1 MAKIVK
7 LKDRESNNILPITRS
22 TVVEMNEGIS
32 VEEKFENIEQILSN
46 KETSYNKVTSFDSS
60 STDTQYPSAKAV
72 NDKFTSLDGTANI
85 ASINNNIVT
94 IKSGISEEAGII
106 SNSTG
111 SDIILHKIASTGS
124 PDDITVKYNN
134 QNVSLSNALT
144 SIKSGIDTAQ
154 STGTQYIVSGSISNT
169 PNITTFEGSQGTL
182 VPSSKTTGK
191 VYLVPNDNESYTQYV
206 TTQSGSSYQW
216 TSLGSTTVD
225 LTGVVKI
232 ISMNGKHYAVAE
244 GTTFVDLGDVIKEIT
259 AQSSITNANT
269 DYVHITST
277 TSKNAATGNNTVS
290 LSGQLKTGDINA
302 NTSGVAVIENIK
314 PYIDSKIVIRTWT
327 NS

>member
-1 MAKIVK
+1 MANTTVREFIKKAFQQFYSK
-7 LKDRESNNILPITRS
+7 LS
-22 TVVEMNEGIS
+22 TD
-32 VEEKFENIEQILSN
+32 ILST
-46 KETSYNKVTSFDSS
+46 KESSSNKVTSFDSS
-60 STDTQYPSAKAV
+60 STNTQYPSAKAV
-72 NDKFTSLDGTANI
+72 NDKFTSLDGTASI
-85 ASINNNIVT
+85 ASVNNNIVT
-94 IKSGISEEAGII
+94 IKSGISEQEGII
-106 SNSTG
+106 SNSSG
-111 SDIILHKIASTGS
+111 SDITLHKVASTGS
-124 PDDITVKYNN
+124 PDDITVQYNN
-134 QNVSLSNALT
+134 QSISLSNALT

-154 STGTQYIVSGSISNT
+154 STGTQYIVSGSTANT
-169 PNITTFEGSQGTL
+169 PNTATFEGSQGTL

-232 ISMNGKHYAVAE
+232 ISMNGKHFAVAE
-244 GTTFVDLGDVIKEIT
+244 GTTLIDLGDVVKEIT
-259 AQSSITNANT
+259 GQPSINNANT
-269 DYVHITST
+269 NYVHITST
-277 TSKNAATGNNTVS
+277 TSKNATTGNNIVS

-314 PYIDSKIVIRTWT
+314 PYIDSKVVIRTWT

>member
-7 LKDRESNNILPITRS
+7 LKDRESNNILPITMS

-32 VEEKFENIEQILSN
+32 VEEKFENIDQTLSN

-60 STDTQYPSAKAV
+60 STDTEYPSAKAV
-72 NDKFTSLDGTANI
+72 NDKFISLDGTANI

-124 PDDITVKYNN
+124 PDDITVKYNH
-134 QNVSLSNALT
+134 QNVSLSNTLT

-182 VPSSKTTGK
+182 VPSSTTTGK

-206 TTQSGSSYQW
+206 TKQSGSSYQW

-232 ISMNGKHYAVAE
+232 ISMNGKQYAVAE

-259 AQSSITNANT
+259 TQSSITNANT

-302 NTSGVAVIENIK
+302 NTSGVAIIENIK

>member
-7 LKDRESNNILPITRS
+7 LKDRKSNNILPITRS

-32 VEEKFENIEQILSN
+32 VEEKFKNIEQILSN

-106 SNSTG
+106 SNSAG

-124 PDDITVKYNN
+124 PDDITVQYNN

-154 STGTQYIVSGSISNT
+154 STGTQYIVSGSTSNT

-182 VPSSKTTGK
+182 APSSTTTGK
-191 VYLVPNDNESYTQYV
+191 VYLVPNDNESYTQ
-206 TTQSGSSYQW
+206 YQW

-232 ISMNGKHYAVAE
+232 ISMNGKQYAVAE

-259 AQSSITNANT
+259 TQSSITNANT

>member
-1 MAKIVK
+1 MANTTVREFIKKAFQQFYSK
-7 LKDRESNNILPITRS
+7 LS
-22 TVVEMNEGIS
+22 TD
-32 VEEKFENIEQILSN
+32 ILST
-46 KETSYNKVTSFDSS
+46 KESSSNKVTSFDSS
-60 STDTQYPSAKAV
+60 STNTQYPSAKAV
-72 NDKFTSLDGTANI
+72 NDKFTSLDGTASI
-85 ASINNNIVT
+85 ASVTNNIIT
-94 IKSGISEEAGII
+94 IKSGISEQEGII
-106 SNSTG
+106 FNSSG
-111 SDIILHKIASTGS
+111 SDITLHKVASTGS
-124 PDDITVKYNN
+124 PDDITVQYNN
-134 QNVSLSNALT
+134 QSVSLSNALT

-154 STGTQYIVSGSISNT
+154 STGTQYIVSGSTANT
-169 PNITTFEGSQGTL
+169 PNAATFEGSQGTL
-182 VPSSKTTGK
+182 APSSTTTGK
-191 VYLVPNDNESYTQYV
+191 VYLVLNDNESYTQYV
-206 TTQSGSSYQW
+206 TTQSGSSYHW

-232 ISMNGKHYAVAE
+232 ISMNGKQYAVAE

-259 AQSSITNANT
+259 TQSSITNANT
-269 DYVHITST
+269 DYIHITST

>member
-1 MAKIVK
+1 MANTTVREFIKKAFQQFYSK
-7 LKDRESNNILPITRS
+7 LS
-22 TVVEMNEGIS
+22 TD
-32 VEEKFENIEQILSN
+32 ILST
-46 KETSYNKVTSFDSS
+46 KESSSNKVASFDSS
-60 STDTQYPSAKAV
+60 STNTQYPSAKAV
-72 NDKFTSLDGTANI
+72 NDKFTSLDGTASI
-85 ASINNNIVT
+85 ASVTNNIIT
-94 IKSGISEEAGII
+94 IKSGISEQEGII
-106 SNSTG
+106 FNSSG
-111 SDIILHKIASTGS
+111 SDITLHKVASTGS
-124 PDDITVKYNN
+124 PDDITVQYNN
-134 QNVSLSNALT
+134 QSVSLSNALT

-154 STGTQYIVSGSISNT
+154 STGTQYIVSGSTANT

-182 VPSSKTTGK
+182 APSSTTTGK
-191 VYLVPNDNESYTQYV
+191 VYLVLNDNESYTQYV

-216 TSLGSTTVD
+216 KSLGSTTVD

-232 ISMNGKHYAVAE
+232 ISMNGKQYAVAE

-259 AQSSITNANT
+259 TQSSITNANT

-277 TSKNAATGNNTVS
+277 TSKNAATGNNAVS

-314 PYIDSKIVIRTWT
+314 PYIDSKVVIRTWT

>member
-1 MAKIVK
+1 MANTTVREFIKKAFQQFYSK
-7 LKDRESNNILPITRS
+7 LS
-22 TVVEMNEGIS
+22 TD
-32 VEEKFENIEQILSN
+32 ILST
-46 KETSYNKVTSFDSS
+46 KESSSNKVASFDSS
-60 STDTQYPSAKAV
+60 STNTQYPSAKAV
-72 NDKFTSLDGTANI
+72 NDKFTSLDGTASI
-85 ASINNNIVT
+85 ASVTNNIIT
-94 IKSGISEEAGII
+94 IKSGISEQEGII
-106 SNSTG
+106 FNSSG
-111 SDIILHKIASTGS
+111 SDITLHKVASTGS
-124 PDDITVKYNN
+124 PDDITVQYNN
-134 QNVSLSNALT
+134 QSVSLSNALT

-154 STGTQYIVSGSISNT
+154 STGTQYIVSGSTANT

-182 VPSSKTTGK
+182 APSSTTTGK
-191 VYLVPNDNESYTQYV
+191 VYLVLNDNESYTQYV

-216 TSLGSTTVD
+216 KSLGSTTVD

-232 ISMNGKHYAVAE
+232 ISMNGKQYAVAE

-259 AQSSITNANT
+259 TQSSITNANT

-314 PYIDSKIVIRTWT
+314 PYIDSKVVIRTWT

>member
-32 VEEKFENIEQILSN
+32 VEEKFENIEQTLSN

-60 STDTQYPSAKAV
+60 STDTEYPSAKAV
-72 NDKFTSLDGTANI
+72 NDKFISLDGTANI

-106 SNSTG
+106 SNSAG

-124 PDDITVKYNN
+124 PDDITVQYNN

-206 TTQSGSSYQW
+206 TTQSGSSYHW

-232 ISMNGKHYAVAE
+232 ISMNGKQYAVAE
-244 GTTFVDLGDVIKEIT
+244 GTTFVDLGDVITEIT

-314 PYIDSKIVIRTWT
+314 PYIDSKIVIGTWT

>member
-32 VEEKFENIEQILSN
+32 VEEKFENIEQTLSN

-60 STDTQYPSAKAV
+60 STDTEYPSAKAV
-72 NDKFTSLDGTANI
+72 NDKFISLDGTANI

-106 SNSTG
+106 SNSAG

-124 PDDITVKYNN
+124 PDDITVQYNN

-206 TTQSGSSYQW
+206 TTQSGSSYHW

-232 ISMNGKHYAVAE
+232 ISMNGKQYAVAE